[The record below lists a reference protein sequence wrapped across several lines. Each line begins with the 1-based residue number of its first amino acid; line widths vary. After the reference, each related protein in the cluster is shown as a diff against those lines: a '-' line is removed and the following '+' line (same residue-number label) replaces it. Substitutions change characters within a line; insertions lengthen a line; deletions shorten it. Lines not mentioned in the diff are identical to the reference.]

1 MEVLALLSS
10 GIGQTLG
17 ITFGALVLGS
27 VLAVPLAALRR
38 SELPAA
44 STAAKILIEGIR
56 GVPPI
61 VWLLLIY
68 FALGETDLK
77 LTTFQASVLGLGIVS
92 TAYIAEIYR
101 SGLDAIP
108 GGQFEAADAL
118 GMPFGAKFFKV
129 ITPQAATVVIP
140 PLATFAIGLLKDSAL
155 ASVIGAQDITFR
167 AFQEAQA
174 NLNGLTVFM
183 WAALLYI
190 LLSIPI
196 AALAR
201 YTGYR
206 LTRKV
211 AA

>member
-1 MEVLALLSS
+1 MELLVLLSS

-17 ITFGALVLGS
+17 ITFGALFLGA

-38 SELPAA
+38 SGMPLP
-44 STAAKILIEGIR
+44 SLFAKILIEGIR
-56 GVPPI
+56 GIPSI

-77 LTTFQASVLGLGIVS
+77 LTTFQASVIGLGIVS
-92 TAYIAEIYR
+92 SAYIAEIYR
-101 SGLDAIP
+101 AGLEAISV
-108 GGQFEAADAL
+108 GQYEAADAL

-129 ITPQAATVVIP
+129 ITPQAAVVVIP

-174 NLNGLTVFM
+174 NLNGLTVFL

-201 YTGYR
+201 YTGSR